1 MEFLENEDSE
11 SALGVF
17 KDEVKEH
24 NDNGY
29 AYLFIASI
37 QQSNENYGEALS
49 AIEYAIKYIPLD
61 KVY

>member
-29 AYLFIASI
+29 ALITKS
-37 QQSNENYGEALS
+37 
-49 AIEYAIKYIPLD
+49 
-61 KVY
+61 